1 MEELEKTNK
10 ISLTI
15 IILISIGVLILTYV
29 AFIFGYL
36 VATDPTLKA
45 NAQTDTLKIDRVLLN
60 SKSSITLDI
69 SSFTN
74 ELQKVE
80 IIRNGDSSDYV
91 IITSTQK

>member
-1 MEELEKTNK
+1 MEEKEKKHNV
-10 ISLTI
+10 SLTG
-15 IILISIGVLILTYV
+15 IILLSVGVILLLYV

-36 VATDPTLKA
+36 VATDPTLKV